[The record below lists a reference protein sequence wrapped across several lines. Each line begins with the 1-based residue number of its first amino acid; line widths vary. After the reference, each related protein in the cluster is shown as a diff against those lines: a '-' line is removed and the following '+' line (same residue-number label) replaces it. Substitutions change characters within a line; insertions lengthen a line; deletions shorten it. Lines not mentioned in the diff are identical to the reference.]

1 MMTGETCYMCD
12 QPRTSRE
19 HAPPKC
25 LFPVAK
31 EIGQDMRRNLIKV
44 PSCDAHNSEKSEDD
58 EFMRAIILFS
68 AAENNEVAQHQF
80 LGKLLR
86 ATKRS
91 PLKYSNYI
99 EEKGII
105 ESERKRVME
114 IDRDRFDSCIEH
126 MVRAMFFHAYG
137 TKWRYPILVASPNL
151 HNEDPGKDAVYG
163 KKTADLVKI
172 MHMIIGQEQFLGDN
186 PSVFKYR
193 LRHDVDSCS
202 YAFEGIFYDF
212 FEVYTFSTNE
222 NA

>member
-31 EIGQDMRRNLIKV
+31 EIGQDVRRNLIKV

-99 EEKGII
+99 DEKGTI
-105 ESERKRVME
+105 ESGRLRVLK
-114 IDRDRFDSCIEH
+114 IDRDRFDNCIEH
-126 MVRAMFFHAYG
+126 LVRALFFHDFG
-137 TKWRYPILVASPNL
+137 TKWRYPIMVASPNF
-151 HNEDPGKDAVYG
+151 HSETSDEKAAPHKP
-163 KKTADLVKI
+163 TAELVKI
-172 MHMIIGQEQFLGDN
+172 MREFLGQGPVLGDN

-193 LRHDVDSCS
+193 LRHDEESCS
-202 YAFEGIFYDF
+202 YAFAGIFYDF
-212 FEVYTFSTNE
+212 FEVYTFSSRT
-222 NA
+222 